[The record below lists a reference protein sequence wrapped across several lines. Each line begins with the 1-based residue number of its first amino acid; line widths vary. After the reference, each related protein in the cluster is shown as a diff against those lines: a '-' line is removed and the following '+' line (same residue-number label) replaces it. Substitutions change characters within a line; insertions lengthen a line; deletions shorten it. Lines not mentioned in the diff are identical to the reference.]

1 LGRSKAEELDEMLG
15 YANGVYKKEVFN
27 TQVFVQEL
35 SAVLRRSTNEPDPPD
50 PRPTPPLPS
59 NGKPE
64 LRLPPQ
70 GLKWSLKE
78 FVFNN
83 ARTNTPTIDGE
94 VDRLVV
100 LAKQSGYPE
109 ATHSGVGQAFRKFRQ
124 SNGVSK
130 PRPRRGKLD
139 QAPALVDLGFV
150 ELPAVTDFLQDIQK
164 MAQDTHAF
172 VSELQKERAENKKA
186 IEELERRIKILEGQ
200 LENAK
205 QAADLLAALRGQ

>member
-1 LGRSKAEELDEMLG
+1 L
-15 YANGVYKKEVFN
+15 
-27 TQVFVQEL
+27 
-35 SAVLRRSTNEPDPPD
+35 
-50 PRPTPPLPS
+50 
-59 NGKPE
+59 
-64 LRLPPQ
+64 
-70 GLKWSLKE
+70 
-78 FVFNN
+78 
-83 ARTNTPTIDGE
+83 
-94 VDRLVV
+94 
-100 LAKQSGYPE
+100 
-109 ATHSGVGQAFRKFRQ
+109 
-124 SNGVSK
+124 SK